1 MQNKGVGV
9 ICPYFLGVTRTR
21 QTTQLSSSGYYKI
34 TQTSGGLNSVIMAV
48 ADGSAA
54 DNAMYAVLFNIA
66 LGTITSVKM
75 STIIGT
81 RALTLYQKHVNNDV
95 YEIVMALNRY
105 ERLEIYGSTYL
116 MQPTKVDSISGYTQ
130 ITFS

>member
-1 MQNKGVGV
+1 
-9 ICPYFLGVTRTR
+9 
-21 QTTQLSSSGYYKI
+21 
-34 TQTSGGLNSVIMAV
+34 MAV